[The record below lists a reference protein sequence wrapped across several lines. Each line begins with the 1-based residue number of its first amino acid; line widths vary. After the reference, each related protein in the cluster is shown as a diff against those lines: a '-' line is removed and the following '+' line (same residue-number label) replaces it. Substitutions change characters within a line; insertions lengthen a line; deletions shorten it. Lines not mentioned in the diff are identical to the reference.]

1 MSVLGKQVRLGRLF
15 NNPSGKILVIALD
28 HAIGWGVIP
37 GIENIQET
45 LDTVVSGGPDAV
57 TMLKGTAEKC
67 FSNHAGKVGFIL
79 KCTTFAPFHPAYDAW
94 VAQVDEGVRL
104 GADAVAMGVTV
115 GGRDQIDLLQNLG
128 RFTREADMMGM
139 PVATHIYPKGDLID
153 VSERYSVKNV
163 AYAAR
168 AAAELGVDIIKT
180 FYTGDTKSFT
190 KVVKAAAPARV
201 VVSGGPKLDSLE
213 EVFKMTRD
221 AMDAGAAGVTYGRNV
236 WQAGDPVRVMKGLKS
251 ILHNNKDVKDAMAI
265 VGGGA

>member
-1 MSVLGKQVRLGRLF
+1 MLGKQVRLRRLF
-15 NNPSGKILVIALD
+15 NQRSGRILVVALD

-67 FSNHAGKVGFIL
+67 FLKHAGKVALIL
-79 KCTTFAPFHPAYDAW
+79 KCTTFAPFHPAHDAW
-94 VAQVDEGVRL
+94 IAQVDEGVRL

-115 GGRDQIDLLQNLG
+115 GGRDQTHLLQNLG

-139 PVATHIYPKGDLID
+139 PVVTHIYPKGDLID
-153 VSERYSVKNV
+153 DSERYSVKHV

-180 FYTGDTKSFT
+180 FYTGDRESFA
-190 KVVKAAAPARV
+190 KVVEAAAPAQV
-201 VVSGGPKLDSLE
+201 VVSGGPKLDSPE
-213 EVFKMTRD
+213 AVFRMTRD

-236 WQAGDPVRVMKGLKS
+236 WQASDPVQVIETLKS
-251 ILHNNKDVKDAMAI
+251 IIHGSDSLQSAT
-265 VGGGA
+265 G